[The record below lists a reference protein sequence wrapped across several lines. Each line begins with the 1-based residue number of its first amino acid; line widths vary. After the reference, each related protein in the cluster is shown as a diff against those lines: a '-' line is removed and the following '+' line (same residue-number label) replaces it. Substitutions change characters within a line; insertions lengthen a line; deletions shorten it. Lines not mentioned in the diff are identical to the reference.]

1 MMITDHPRHEIYP
14 RKTSNTEEKDDGE
27 VIIIVV
33 LTKMVIMM
41 MMVIMIMVMMM
52 IIDADPRSIS
62 DTEEKEREASRVSL
76 AANLASERRARN
88 R

>member
-1 MMITDHPRHEIYP
+1 MMITDHNRHEIYP
-14 RKTSNTEEKDDGE
+14 RKISNTEEKDDGE

-33 LTKMVIMM
+33 LTKMVM
-41 MMVIMIMVMMM
+41 MMVMIMIMVMLM

-76 AANLASERRARN
+76 AANRASERRARN

>member
-14 RKTSNTEEKDDGE
+14 RKISNTEEKDDGE

-41 MMVIMIMVMMM
+41 MVIMIMVIMIMVIMMM
-52 IIDADPRSIS
+52 ITDPRIYHG
-62 DTEEKEREASRVSL
+62 DGNV
-76 AANLASERRARN
+76 
-88 R
+88 